1 MTDFDSQEERV
12 KNFLKEQVRNNLLKI
27 GRRLVVEQ
35 GAEFLTA
42 RKLSDASSISV
53 GSIYN
58 QFANMDN
65 FIRAQNMQTLDE
77 LFKAMQVIIPADNP
91 YVTLNCYAD
100 IFSNFVINNP
110 NLWKLLFDAHL
121 KADKGGLPFKYVR
134 KIKRIEKLLETQLS
148 LMFGRLRYVER
159 RLAGQVLTMTLFA
172 LSGLV
177 ATSTWEGLRQV
188 NKNNIC
194 KLLLNTYIAGL
205 NSLQKG

>member
-42 RKLSDASSISV
+42 RKLSEASSISV

-121 KADKGGLPFKYVR
+121 KADKGSLPFEYVR
-134 KIKRIEKLLETQLS
+134 KIKRIEKLLETQLC
-148 LMFGRLRYVER
+148 LMFGRLRYAER
-159 RLAGQVLTMTLFA
+159 RLGGQVLTMTLFA

-177 ATSTWEGLRQV
+177 AASTWEGLRQV

>member
-1 MTDFDSQEERV
+1 MHV

-42 RKLSDASSISV
+42 RKLSEASSISV

-121 KADKGGLPFKYVR
+121 KADKGSLPFEYVR

-148 LMFGRLRYVER
+148 LMFGRLRYAER
-159 RLAGQVLTMTLFA
+159 RLGGQVLTMTLFA

-177 ATSTWEGLRQV
+177 AASTWEGLRQV